1 MSKQFVFIDDSGDPG
16 LIKSSTRNFIVAAVL
31 VVTSENY
38 VKLMT
43 ALSGFR
49 AGLGWSEL
57 DELKFNKTRKSVI
70 KNLLKYIRQFEFESF
85 ALVVDKSKMTIPPQL
100 SSGETLYQ
108 YAIKELLI
116 RLNLNEP
123 IIFIDGVSDKKHIQ
137 HTRAYLRQALR
148 QHGVTKCKITFVDSR
163 KDVLVQLA
171 DIVAGSIAR
180 SYDQEKTDQNDYVE
194 LLRPRLNGIFEI
206 AP

>member
-16 LIKSSTRNFIVAAVL
+16 LIKSSTSHFIVAAVL

-38 VKLMT
+38 VRIMT

-49 AGLGWSEL
+49 AGLGWGEL
-57 DELKFNKTRKSVI
+57 DELKFSKTRKSVI
-70 KNLLKYIRQFEFESF
+70 INLLKYIRQFDFEAY
-85 ALVVDKSKMTIPPQL
+85 ALVIDKSKMTAPPQL

-108 YAIKELLI
+108 YAIKELLT
-116 RLNLNEP
+116 RLYLRDP
-123 IIFIDGVSDKKHIQ
+123 IIFVDGVTNKKHIQ

-148 QHGVTKCKITFVDSR
+148 QQGVTKCKITFVDSR
-163 KDVLVQLA
+163 KDALVQLA

-180 SYDQEKTDQNDYVE
+180 SFDKEKTDHNDYLE
-194 LLRPRLNGIFEI
+194 LLKPKIRGIFEI
-206 AP
+206 TP